1 MADTKKKKT
10 TRKPARKKSSSTA
23 GARKTTAAKT
33 KAKAGRRKTTT
44 TRAKAGGK
52 KPAAARPKAT
62 TRKTTAKARPETPQL
77 LEQQFGTLLEGISDL
92 TSSAM
97 KFANKTRERATRAKE
112 QATGNKSRESAK
124 TPSADQL
131 RKMADAGDSLRD
143 LREVTGLT
151 LADISS
157 ALKVK
162 DKSFLEAV
170 EDGKEALSIEMIM
183 RLASLYAR
191 NDPIPFVVKYIRTYK
206 PKLWEVLEGWGLDG
220 LPTKIERER
229 RFINIYKRR
238 DAARQLSSEGYE
250 KVLAFTQEAFE
261 LALHFIAELED
272 IENEVNHEFDNVED
286 TGAAQGEE

>member
-1 MADTKKKKT
+1 MADTKKRKT
-10 TRKPARKKSSSTA
+10 TRKPAGKKSSATA
-23 GARKTTAAKT
+23 GARKAT
-33 KAKAGRRKTTT
+33 KAGTRKATT

-97 KFANKTRERATRAKE
+97 KFANKTRERATRVKE
-112 QATGNKSRESAK
+112 QASGNKGSESAK

-151 LADISS
+151 LADISN

-261 LALHFIAELED
+261 MALHFIAELEEV
-272 IENEVNHEFDNVED
+272 ENEVNHEFDDVDD
-286 TGAAQGEE
+286 TDASPDEQ